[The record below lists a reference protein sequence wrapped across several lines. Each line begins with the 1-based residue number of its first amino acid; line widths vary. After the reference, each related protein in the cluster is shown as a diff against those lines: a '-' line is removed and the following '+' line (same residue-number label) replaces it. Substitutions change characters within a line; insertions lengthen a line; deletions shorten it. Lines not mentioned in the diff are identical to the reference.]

1 MSINI
6 ARFQEGYEPKDEY
19 RHMKQPVEIK
29 QANQLEMMTVQE
41 KEMYLEK
48 LKTEINEH
56 KFRESTY

>member
-41 KEMYLEK
+41 KEMYL
-48 LKTEINEH
+48 
-56 KFRESTY
+56 